1 LTDGAICTYSTTE
14 GLVCNTTVTASGDI
28 TEVIAGSGLTGGAT
42 TEVAT
47 LNIGAGTGITVNAN
61 SISTTL
67 GTSIEKGELTDS
79 GTLSFDWLDSE
90 ISDSLTITNLSGT
103 NTGDQTIT
111 LTGDITG
118 SGTGSFTTTIGSNKI
133 LESMLK
139 SVNSPT
145 DEYYLT
151 YEATTGDFEWQTVA
165 GGDVSKVGTPIN
177 NQIGVWTG
185 DGTIEGTSGLTYDGS
200 NLLLTGDIGITGTRI
215 TKGWFTDL
223 EVTNTINGSITGN
236 ANTVTNFTPAS
247 GSLTLSGAD
256 ALTLTTS
263 NTTNLTLPTS
273 GTLAT
278 TSELHSI
285 LTIGT
290 ANGLSLS
297 TQALSLA
304 TASTST
310 TGALTDTDWDIFNN
324 KQASLVSGTNIKT
337 VNGATLLGSGDLGT
351 ISIAYGGTGAT
362 TLTSGG
368 YSLW

>member
-1 LTDGAICTYSTTE
+1 MFVMDKETNQPLEGTHTLVFTIYPEDSNSSVWQESQEIELNYGLIKTSLGKNESLPTDLDPLNNNYFLGIKIGDDIELTPRKKISPNPFSISSIYSQTSGDSQTLEGSQIGEEEGDIMLLGSGWEVDTAFLPGDLSYLGPDIDLSSETNLEVSGSLLNLSGDTLSINEGTLTDGAICTYSTTE

-151 YEATTGDFEWQTVA
+151 YEATTGDFWM
-165 GGDVSKVGTPIN
+165 
-177 NQIGVWTG
+177 
-185 DGTIEGTSGLTYDGS
+185 
-200 NLLLTGDIGITGTRI
+200 
-215 TKGWFTDL
+215 
-223 EVTNTINGSITGN
+223 
-236 ANTVTNFTPAS
+236 ANCSWRRCF
-247 GSLTLSGAD
+247 
-256 ALTLTTS
+256 
-263 NTTNLTLPTS
+263 
-273 GTLAT
+273 
-278 TSELHSI
+278 
-285 LTIGT
+285 
-290 ANGLSLS
+290 
-297 TQALSLA
+297 
-304 TASTST
+304 
-310 TGALTDTDWDIFNN
+310 
-324 KQASLVSGTNIKT
+324 KK
-337 VNGATLLGSGDLGT
+337 
-351 ISIAYGGTGAT
+351 
-362 TLTSGG
+362 
-368 YSLW
+368 